1 MNKEMDKQ
9 TKDEKLKTDEI
20 QNDDNLDPRKLKLK
34 DIIHSSEFRE
44 DGTLIELKTHYLS
57 KDGKSFIEA

>member
-20 QNDDNLDPRKLKLK
+20 QTSKNIDWNKPLK
-34 DIIHSSEFRE
+34 DLVHSSELRP
-44 DGTLIELKTHYLS
+44 DGSVKEWKDRYLS
-57 KDGKSFIEA
+57 KDGKNYIVF